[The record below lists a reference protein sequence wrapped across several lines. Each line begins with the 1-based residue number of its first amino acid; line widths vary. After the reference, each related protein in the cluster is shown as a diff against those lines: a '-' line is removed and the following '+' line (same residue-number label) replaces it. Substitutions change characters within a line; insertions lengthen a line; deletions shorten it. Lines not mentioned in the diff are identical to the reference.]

1 MGAGNEEDRGAPERL
16 GFGSA
21 IIRYFAFKS
30 PFFMPLG
37 ASRLKKSVLVPG
49 VLFVAS
55 ICLISCSKASKP
67 KDPPSGLD
75 TRVLASQSVTGGSTF
90 GSLVIVNA
98 YNDTLPRVAGIGAGT
113 LNTPGLMAMS
123 ANRATVIVFDSG
135 SNTVDVVN
143 TTTEGI
149 SGSIA
154 LPGSTT
160 SMVIPTQSATLGF
173 TAVPTAS
180 VNGILSPAGAVV
192 AMNLASNSTLSTI
205 GVPGAQTVVSNAG
218 GTQLLAFSDDS
229 DSMAVVS
236 PAIAVSPVDQGCDSG
251 SASTACFL
259 VTGFSRPSYAI
270 YSSDGST
277 AYVLNCGLQCGGT
290 QPASIAV
297 VNTATFAITNTIPVE
312 GATWALLNGTT
323 MYVAGTP
330 PPPTPVTPETN
341 TCLGGPTTAATRCG
355 RLDIVDLNSL
365 TVVNAQEL
373 YIPDG
378 YHDRMDLS
386 PNGQLFIGS
395 HTCTTIGDVN
405 NPVGEVRGCLAIYN
419 TGEGNV
425 VIPPD
430 NGDVTGLANLTNRQV
445 EYVAEG
451 GNLRVYDTDLDMLLE
466 NQDFIP
472 TGTIPIVGIVID
484 VKEIDFF

>member
-1 MGAGNEEDRGAPERL
+1 M
-16 GFGSA
+16 S
-21 IIRYFAFKS
+21 
-30 PFFMPLG
+30 LG

-49 VLFVAS
+49 VVFIAS
-55 ICLISCSKASKP
+55 ICLISCSTASKP

-90 GSLVIVNA
+90 GSLTIVDA
-98 YNDTLPRVAGIGAGT
+98 YDDTLPRVAGIGAGN
-113 LNTPGLMAMS
+113 LNAPGLMAMS

-135 SNTVDVVN
+135 NNTVDVVN
-143 TTTEGI
+143 TTTESI

-154 LPGSTT
+154 LPGGTT
-160 SMVIPTQSATLGF
+160 SLVIPTESATLGF

-180 VNGILSPAGAVV
+180 VSGILTPAGAVV
-192 AMNLASNSTLSTI
+192 EMNLASNSTISTI

-229 DSMAVVS
+229 DSIAVLS
-236 PAIAVSPVDQGCDSG
+236 PAVAVSPVDQGCDSG
-251 SASTACFL
+251 SLSTACFL
-259 VTGFSRPSYAI
+259 VPGFSRPVFAI

-277 AYVLNCGLQCGGT
+277 AYILNCGLQCGGT
-290 QPASIAV
+290 QPASVAV
-297 VNTATFAITNTIPVE
+297 FNTATFTVTDTIPVE

-323 MYVAGTP
+323 IYVAGTP
-330 PPPTPVTPETN
+330 PPATPGAN
-341 TCLGGPTTAATRCG
+341 TCAGGPTTAATTCG

-365 TVVNAQEL
+365 AVVNTQEL

-386 PNGQLFIGS
+386 ANGQLFIGS

-405 NPVGEVRGCLAIYN
+405 NPQGEVRGCLAIYN
-419 TGEGNV
+419 TAEGNV

-430 NGDVTGLANLTNRQV
+430 NGDVTGFAGLTNRQV

-451 GNLRVYDTDLDMLLE
+451 GNLRVYDTDLDLLLE
-466 NQDFIP
+466 NEDFIP
-472 TGTIPIVGIVID
+472 TGTIPIVGVVID
-484 VKEIDFF
+484 LKEIDFY

>member
-1 MGAGNEEDRGAPERL
+1 M
-16 GFGSA
+16 S
-21 IIRYFAFKS
+21 
-30 PFFMPLG
+30 LG

-49 VLFVAS
+49 VLFVAR
-55 ICLISCSKASKP
+55 ICLISCSTAAKP

-90 GSLVIVNA
+90 GSLVIVDA
-98 YNDTLPRVAGIGAGT
+98 YDDTLPRAAGIGAGT
-113 LNTPGLMAMS
+113 LNNPGLMAMS
-123 ANRATVIVFDSG
+123 ANRATLIVFDSG
-135 SNTVDVVN
+135 SNNVDVVN
-143 TTTEGI
+143 TTTEAI
-149 SGSIA
+149 SGSIP

-180 VNGILSPAGAVV
+180 VSGILSPAGAVV
-192 AMNLASNSTLSTI
+192 EMNLVSNSGISII

-229 DSMAVVS
+229 DTMAVVS
-236 PAIAVSPVDQGCDSG
+236 PAIAVSPVDQGCDGG
-251 SASTACFL
+251 SSSTACFL
-259 VTGFSRPSYAI
+259 VTGFSRPVYAI

-290 QPASIAV
+290 QPASVAV
-297 VNTATFAITNTIPVE
+297 VNTATFTITNTIPVE

-330 PPPTPVTPETN
+330 PPPTPVTPESN
-341 TCLGGPTTAATRCG
+341 TCSGGPTTGATRCG

-365 TVVNAQEL
+365 TVVNSQEL

-386 PNGQLFIGS
+386 ANGQLFIGS
-395 HTCTTIGDVN
+395 HTCTSIGDVN

-419 TGEGNV
+419 TAEGNV

-430 NGDVTGLANLTNRQV
+430 NGDVTGFTGLTNRQV

-451 GNLRVYDTDLDMLLE
+451 GNLRVYDTDLDILLE
-466 NQDFIP
+466 NEDFIP
-472 TGTIPIVGIVID
+472 TGTIPIVGVVID

>member
-1 MGAGNEEDRGAPERL
+1 
-16 GFGSA
+16 
-21 IIRYFAFKS
+21 
-30 PFFMPLG
+30 MPLG

-55 ICLISCSKASKP
+55 ICLISCSTTPKA

-75 TRVLASQSVTGGSTF
+75 TRVLASQSVTAGSTF
-90 GSLVIVNA
+90 GSLTIVDA
-98 YNDTLPRVAGIGAGT
+98 FNDTLPRVAGIGAGS
-113 LNTPGLMAMS
+113 LNAPGLMEMS
-123 ANRATVIVFDSG
+123 ANRATVIVFDAG
-135 SNTVDVVN
+135 NNNVDVVN
-143 TTTEGI
+143 TTTESI

-154 LPGSTT
+154 LPGATT

-180 VNGILSPAGAVV
+180 LSGILTPAGAVV
-192 AMNLASNSTLSTI
+192 EMNLASNSTISTI
-205 GVPGAQTVVSNAG
+205 GVPGAQTVVSNPG
-218 GTQLLAFSDDS
+218 GSQLLAFSDDS
-229 DSMAVVS
+229 DSMAVLS

-251 SASTACFL
+251 SLSTACFL
-259 VTGFSRPSYAI
+259 VTGFSRPAYAI

-330 PPPTPVTPETN
+330 PPLTPQSN
-341 TCLGGPTTAATRCG
+341 TCSGGPTTAATRCG
-355 RLDIVDLNSL
+355 RLDIVDLTSL
-365 TVVNAQEL
+365 AVVNTQEL
-373 YIPDG
+373 YLPDG

-386 PNGQLFIGS
+386 ANGQLFIGS
-395 HTCTTIGDVN
+395 HTCTTVGDVN

-430 NGDVTGLANLTNRQV
+430 NGDVTGLAGLTNRQV

-451 GNLRVYDTDLDMLLE
+451 GNLRVYDTDLDTLLE

-472 TGTIPIVGIVID
+472 TGTIPVVGLVID

>member
-1 MGAGNEEDRGAPERL
+1 M
-16 GFGSA
+16 
-21 IIRYFAFKS
+21 
-30 PFFMPLG
+30 
-37 ASRLKKSVLVPG
+37 KKSVLVPG
-49 VLFVAS
+49 VLFVAC
-55 ICLISCSKASKP
+55 ICLISCSKAAKP

-75 TRVLASQSVTGGSTF
+75 TRVLASQSVTAGSTF
-90 GSLVIVNA
+90 GSLTIVNA

-113 LNTPGLMAMS
+113 LNAPGLMAMS

-135 SNTVDVVN
+135 NNNVDVVN
-143 TTTEGI
+143 TYTESI
-149 SGSIA
+149 SGSIP
-154 LPGSTT
+154 LPGATT

-180 VNGILSPAGAVV
+180 VSGILTPAGAVV
-192 AMNLASNSTLSTI
+192 EMNLASNSTISII

-229 DSMAVVS
+229 DSMAVLS

-251 SASTACFL
+251 STSTACVL
-259 VTGFSRPSYAI
+259 VTGFSRPVYAI

-290 QPASIAV
+290 QPASVAV
-297 VNTATFAITNTIPVE
+297 FNTATFTVTNTIPVE
-312 GATWALLNGTT
+312 GATWALVNGTT

-330 PPPTPVTPETN
+330 PPATPGAS
-341 TCLGGPTTAATRCG
+341 TCAGGPPTAAITCG
-355 RLDIVDLNSL
+355 RLDIVDLTSL
-365 TVVNAQEL
+365 AVVNTQEL

-386 PNGQLFIGS
+386 ANGQLFIGS

-419 TGEGNV
+419 TAEGNL

-430 NGDVTGLANLTNRQV
+430 NGDVTGLAGLTNRFV

-451 GNLRVYDTDLDMLLE
+451 GNLRVYDTDLDILLKNE
-466 NQDFIP
+466 DYIP
-472 TGTIPIVGIVID
+472 TGTIPVVGVVID
-484 VKEIDFF
+484 LKEIDFY

>member
-1 MGAGNEEDRGAPERL
+1 M
-16 GFGSA
+16 S
-21 IIRYFAFKS
+21 
-30 PFFMPLG
+30 LG
-37 ASRLKKSVLVPG
+37 ASRLKKSVLVSG
-49 VLFVAS
+49 VLCVFVAS
-55 ICLISCSKASKP
+55 VGLISCSSAAKP

-75 TRVLASQSVTGGSTF
+75 TRVLAAQSVTAGSTF
-90 GSLVIVNA
+90 GSLVIVDA

-113 LNTPGLMAMS
+113 LNGPGLMAIS

-135 SNTVDVVN
+135 NNNVDVVN
-143 TTTEGI
+143 TYTESI

-154 LPGSTT
+154 LPGATT
-160 SMVIPTQSATLGF
+160 SIVIPTQSATLGF

-180 VNGILSPAGAVV
+180 VSGILTPAGAVV
-192 AMNLASNSTLSTI
+192 EMNLAADSTISTI

-218 GTQLLAFSDDS
+218 GTQLLAFSNDS
-229 DSMAVVS
+229 DSVAVVS

-251 SASTACFL
+251 SLSTACFL
-259 VTGFSRPSYAI
+259 VTGFSRPVFAI
-270 YSSDGST
+270 YSGDGST

-290 QPASIAV
+290 QPASVAV

-312 GATWALLNGTT
+312 GATWALVNGTT

-330 PPPTPVTPETN
+330 PPATPGGN
-341 TCLGGPTTAATRCG
+341 TCAGGPTTAAITCG
-355 RLDIVDLNSL
+355 RLDIVDLTSL
-365 TVVNAQEL
+365 AVANTQEL

-378 YHDRMDLS
+378 YHDRMDIS
-386 PNGQLFIGS
+386 ANGQLFIGS

-419 TGEGNV
+419 TAEGNV

-430 NGDVTGLANLTNRQV
+430 NGDVTGLTGLTNRYV

-451 GNLRVYDTDLDMLLE
+451 GNLRVYDTDLDILLE
-466 NQDFIP
+466 NEDYIP
-472 TGTIPIVGIVID
+472 TGTIPVVGVVID
-484 VKEIDFF
+484 VKEIDFY

>member
-1 MGAGNEEDRGAPERL
+1 M
-16 GFGSA
+16 
-21 IIRYFAFKS
+21 
-30 PFFMPLG
+30 
-37 ASRLKKSVLVPG
+37 KKSVLVPG
-49 VLFVAS
+49 VVFIAS
-55 ICLISCSKASKP
+55 ICLISCSTASKP

-90 GSLVIVNA
+90 GSLTIVDA
-98 YNDTLPRVAGIGAGT
+98 YDDTLPRVAGIGAGN
-113 LNTPGLMAMS
+113 LNAPGLMAMS

-135 SNTVDVVN
+135 NNTVDVVN
-143 TTTEGI
+143 TTTESI

-154 LPGSTT
+154 LPGGTT
-160 SMVIPTQSATLGF
+160 SLVIPTESATLGF

-180 VNGILSPAGAVV
+180 VSGILTPAGAVV
-192 AMNLASNSTLSTI
+192 EMNLASNSTISTI

-229 DSMAVVS
+229 DSIAVLS
-236 PAIAVSPVDQGCDSG
+236 PAVAVSPVDQGCDSG
-251 SASTACFL
+251 SLSTACFL
-259 VTGFSRPSYAI
+259 VPGFSRPVFAI

-277 AYVLNCGLQCGGT
+277 AYILNCGLQCGGT
-290 QPASIAV
+290 QPASVAV
-297 VNTATFAITNTIPVE
+297 FNTATFTVTDTIPVE

-323 MYVAGTP
+323 IYVAGTP
-330 PPPTPVTPETN
+330 PPATPGAN
-341 TCLGGPTTAATRCG
+341 TCAGGPTTAATTCG

-365 TVVNAQEL
+365 AVVNTQEL

-386 PNGQLFIGS
+386 ANGQLFIGS

-405 NPVGEVRGCLAIYN
+405 NPQGEVRGCLAIYN
-419 TGEGNV
+419 TAEGNV

-430 NGDVTGLANLTNRQV
+430 NGDVTGFAGLTNRQV

-451 GNLRVYDTDLDMLLE
+451 GNLRVYDTDLDLLLE
-466 NQDFIP
+466 NEDFIP
-472 TGTIPIVGIVID
+472 TGTIPIVGVVID
-484 VKEIDFF
+484 LKEIDFY

>member
-1 MGAGNEEDRGAPERL
+1 
-16 GFGSA
+16 
-21 IIRYFAFKS
+21 
-30 PFFMPLG
+30 
-37 ASRLKKSVLVPG
+37 LKKSVLVPRI
-49 VLFVAS
+49 LFAFVAS
-55 ICLISCSKASKP
+55 IGFMSCGGAAKP

-90 GSLVIVNA
+90 GSLVIVDA
-98 YNDTLPRVAGIGAGT
+98 YDDTLPRVAGIGAGT
-113 LNTPGLMAMS
+113 LNNPGLMAMS
-123 ANRATVIVFDSG
+123 ANRATVIVFDAG
-135 SNTVDVVN
+135 SNNVDVVN
-143 TTTEGI
+143 TYTEAI

-154 LPGSTT
+154 LPGATT

-180 VNGILSPAGAVV
+180 VSGILTPAGAVV
-192 AMNLASNSTLSTI
+192 EMNLASDSTISTI
-205 GVPGAQTVVSNAG
+205 GVPNAQTVVSNAG
-218 GTQLLAFSDDS
+218 GTQLLAFSADS
-229 DSMAVVS
+229 DSMAVLS

-251 SASTACFL
+251 SLSTACFL
-259 VTGFSRPSYAI
+259 VTGFSRPAYAI

-297 VNTATFAITNTIPVE
+297 VNTSTFAITNTIPVE
-312 GATWALLNGTT
+312 GATWALVNGTT

-330 PPPTPVTPETN
+330 PPATPGAN
-341 TCLGGPTTAATRCG
+341 TCAGGPTTAATTCG
-355 RLDIVDLNSL
+355 RLDIVDLTSL
-365 TVVNAQEL
+365 AVINTQEL

-386 PNGQLFIGS
+386 ANGQLFIGS

-419 TGEGNV
+419 TAEGNV

-430 NGDVTGLANLTNRQV
+430 NGDVTGLAGLTNRYV

-451 GNLRVYDTDLDMLLE
+451 GNLRVYDTDLDILLE
-466 NQDFIP
+466 NEDYIP
-472 TGTIPIVGIVID
+472 TGTIPIVGVVID
-484 VKEIDFF
+484 LKEIDFF